1 MVSTAGQL
9 LEREPQ
15 LGRIGALLD
24 RARVGVGGLALVDG
38 PAGIGKTRF
47 ARAAREE
54 GEVRGFLALAARG
67 IELEREYPFGV
78 VRQLFEQPL
87 RTATAE
93 HRAQLFE
100 GAAALAAPAV
110 LPELAVPGG
119 GSDPAFS
126 LLHGLFWLCA
136 NIAEQRPL
144 LLVVDDLQWVDE
156 ASVRFFGFLAHRI
169 EALTILL
176 LITQRSGAPSTL
188 DVPEDLPVERVSL
201 QPLSLP
207 AVTSFLRVR
216 TDGEVEERFAAACHA
231 ATGGNPFLLVQ
242 LLQAL
247 RERGVPFTAA
257 NTSQI
262 EAVGPEG
269 ISAAVRERL
278 GRLGSAAN
286 ELARAAAVLGD
297 DTQLLFV
304 AELAGIDE
312 AVAAEAAASLAGAG
326 VLEEARPVRFEHPIV
341 RAAVEAG
348 LTAAQR
354 ASLHRRAAELLIDR
368 DAPVDEIA
376 MHLLQTEPDSQSW
389 VAETLAGAAQ
399 AAAARGAPEAAVA
412 MLARALVEPPAAGE
426 RSRLL
431 LELGRAESALGRPE
445 AFGHVKEAH
454 RLSADPRERGRCAL
468 ALFWLNA
475 RAPSEGDLLGQLV
488 DEAIVDAEPVDH
500 ELALELEAAR
510 AAILSATPTRAAEA
524 GKRLERFADLKGRT
538 RAECALLAH
547 LAHFRMDAGSSAAD
561 ATELAERA
569 VANERVSAEIAFDA
583 PWLLSAILV
592 LRLADRNELAI
603 ETLARTLAAAER
615 GGSISGFALTSVLR
629 ASILLRCG
637 DVDGADADARA
648 GLDTVPPSSWSRLPA
663 LGMFIE
669 VLIEQQRLDEANQLL
684 IAHQVE
690 GDLPD
695 FRPATVLLLSRAALR
710 AEAGEHALA
719 LADLDRAR
727 SRLARYGDQ
736 NVVGLDGRIHA
747 ALARHALGD
756 EDTAHAE
763 AEAALAVARRWGT
776 PAALGTA
783 LRAHAIVTGGEDGL
797 AQLHEAADQLERS
810 PRRLEHARV
819 LVDLGAALR
828 RRGDRVAARQPLRQA
843 LGLANSCGGVAV
855 RERARE
861 ELAATGVRIRRD
873 AQTGIDSL
881 TPSERRIA
889 ERAAA
894 GASNREIAQALF
906 ITVKTVEMH
915 LGHAYRKLGITSR
928 TELAAQRQ
936 ALGLANSC
944 GGVAVRERARE
955 ELAATGVRI
964 RRDAQTGI
972 DSLTPSERRIA
983 ERAAA
988 GASNREIAQALFITV
1003 KTVEMHLGH
1012 AYRKIGIASRTEL
1025 AAHLHGQT
1033 GD

>member
-15 LGRIGALLD
+15 LGRIGVLLN
-24 RARVGVGGLALVDG
+24 RARVGVGGVALVDAA
-38 PAGIGKTRF
+38 AGIDTTRC
-47 ARAAREE
+47 APAAREE
-54 GEVRGFLALAARG
+54 GEVRGFLVLAARG

-87 RTATAE
+87 RTATDE

-100 GAAALAAPAV
+100 GAAALAARAV

-119 GSDPAFS
+119 ASDPAFS

-136 NIAEQRPL
+136 NIAEQQPL

-169 EALTILL
+169 DALTILL
-176 LITQRSGAPSTL
+176 LITQRNGARSTL
-188 DVPEDLPVERVSL
+188 NLPDLPVERVSL
-201 QPLSLP
+201 QPLSRP

-216 TDGEVEERFAAACHA
+216 VDGEVEERFAAACHA

-278 GRLGSAAN
+278 GRLGSAAS

-326 VLEEARPVRFEHPIV
+326 VLEEARPLRFEHPIV

-348 LTAAQR
+348 LTAVQR
-354 ASLHRRAAELLIDR
+354 ASLHRRAAQLLVDR

-412 MLARALVEPPAAGE
+412 MLARALAEPPAAGE

-445 AFGHVKEAH
+445 AFGHLKEAH
-454 RLSADPRERGRCAL
+454 RLSADPWERGRSAL
-468 ALFWLNA
+468 ALVWLNA
-475 RAPSEGDLLGQLV
+475 RAPSDGDLLGQLV

-561 ATELAERA
+561 AAELAERA
-569 VANERVSAEIAFDA
+569 VANERVIAEIAFDA

-592 LRLADRNELAI
+592 LRLADRNELAL
-603 ETLARTLAAAER
+603 ETLARALAVAER

-629 ASILLRCG
+629 ASVLLRRG
-637 DVDGADADARA
+637 DIDGAEADARA

-663 LGMFIE
+663 LGMLIE
-669 VLIEQQRLDEANQLL
+669 VLIEQQRLDEAHQLL
-684 IAHQVE
+684 VAHQVE

-710 AEAGEHALA
+710 AEAGAHAPA

-736 NVVGLDGRIHA
+736 NVVGLDGRIRA

-756 EDTAHAE
+756 EETAHAE

-776 PAALGTA
+776 PAAFGTA

-828 RRGDRVAARQPLRQA
+828 RRGDRLAARQPLRQA
-843 LGLANSCGGVAV
+843 LV
-855 RERARE
+855 RTPARTNGR
-861 ELAATGVRIRRD
+861 LTGIRR
-873 AQTGIDSL
+873 
-881 TPSERRIA
+881 
-889 ERAAA
+889 
-894 GASNREIAQALF
+894 
-906 ITVKTVEMH
+906 
-915 LGHAYRKLGITSR
+915 
-928 TELAAQRQ
+928 
-936 ALGLANSC
+936 
-944 GGVAVRERARE
+944 
-955 ELAATGVRI
+955 
-964 RRDAQTGI
+964 
-972 DSLTPSERRIA
+972 
-983 ERAAA
+983 
-988 GASNREIAQALFITV
+988 
-1003 KTVEMHLGH
+1003 
-1012 AYRKIGIASRTEL
+1012 
-1025 AAHLHGQT
+1025 
-1033 GD
+1033 